1 MADRFGTNGNDVING
16 TADDDFMSGGP
27 QGGDPALETGDDVIN
42 GEGGNDT
49 ILGLGGND
57 TLTGGDGSD
66 TIEGGDGEDELHGG
80 AGDDTMLGGDGS
92 DVFHGGAGNDTF
104 DGQGDFDDVWYAG
117 EGGPQGV
124 AVDLAAGTA
133 TDTFGD
139 TDTLTSISGIA
150 GSDLADTLL
159 GDDEDNIIRSFRGND
174 LVDGRG
180 GSDEAHYANDQ
191 NLISVTV
198 NLALGT
204 AVEVYGDGTSTDTL
218 IGIER
223 IRGSL
228 GDDSLTGDDGSN
240 RIRGIAG
247 DDLINGAGGR
257 DMADYSQD
265 ARYGGNQGVTVNLD
279 TGSAVDGFG
288 DTDTLTGI
296 EDVRGTMFGDILT
309 GDDGEN
315 QLEGDGGDDTI
326 NGLGGADTMSG
337 AQGNDTYYV
346 DNAGDHV
353 IELNG
358 QGTDNVQ
365 ASVSF
370 NLSGQELEKLTLI
383 GTGNI
388 NGTGNSIA
396 NLIIGNS
403 GNNIIDGLGGADI
416 MQGGIGNDAYYVDN
430 AGDIVSESTAGAN
443 GSDIVNGYISIN
455 LSDGNHFTGNIENV
469 ALRSAASIN
478 ATGNSLANALNG
490 NSGVNTLTGLGGNDT
505 LDGKEG
511 ADTMQ
516 GGIGND
522 TYYVDNAGDHVIELN
537 GQGTDN
543 VQAYVSFSLSGQ
555 ELENLQL
562 RSAASIN
569 GTGNS
574 IANIINGNSGNNIIN
589 GLLGADT
596 MSGAQ
601 GNDTYYVDNAGDH
614 VIELNGQGTDTVN
627 SAVSFNLSGQELE
640 NLTLIAAANINGT
653 GNSLANVLNGNA
665 GVNTLIGLD
674 GNDTLDGKG
683 GADTMQGGAGND
695 TYFVDNAGDLVD
707 ESTVG
712 ANGTDIVN
720 GYISI
725 NLSDGN
731 HFKGNIENVALR
743 SAASIN
749 ATGNSL
755 ANALT
760 GNSGVNTLTGLG
772 GNDTLDGKE
781 GADTM
786 QGGIGND
793 TYFVDN
799 AGDHVVELNGQ
810 GTDTVNSAVSFDLS
824 GQELENLTLAGSANI
839 DGTGNSIANIITGN
853 NGANTL
859 VGLGGNDIFRG
870 GLGHDV
876 MDGGDGLDTAD
887 YSNQIAAVAVS
898 LTKSVDAQ
906 VTIGGIAEDT
916 IRNIENVTGG
926 SGGDTLNG
934 DGFVNILIGGGGN
947 DTISGRDGNDTL
959 IGGDGNDIINGN
971 SGDDRLIG
979 GRGNDTINGN
989 SGLDTVDYSTDVSSG
1004 AVHGILVNL
1013 WGVGSQLGL
1022 AADTAT
1028 DSFGNTDTVATI
1040 RNVTGTQFADQIYG
1054 GEHDNTLTAGAGN
1067 DILDGHLGNDTLIG
1081 GTGSDNFVFHT
1092 ALDALT
1098 NVDHITDFS
1107 VVDDTIQVDNAIFAA
1122 LGGNGTLTADQFVK
1136 NTNGVA
1142 GDGNDH
1148 IIYETDTGWLT
1159 YDSNGSAAGG
1169 STHFATL
1176 AANLALTN
1184 ADFVV
1189 V

>member
-1 MADRFGTNGNDVING
+1 MAVV
-16 TADDDFMSGGP
+16 SGGTVFGLNFDTLQVGALLDYDFEDP
-27 QGGDPALETGDDVIN
+27 QPLYARFFDDASNYTLFQGSGFTYDAGVPTGGTVTSVRYVVAGGTVLQITGLNVAATDVTSFVLS
-42 GEGGNDT
+42 NDT
-49 ILGLGGND
+49 MGLLNLALGGND
-57 TLTGGDGSD
+57 TLNGTPLHDVLYGFGGAD
-66 TIEGGDGEDELHGG
+66 TINGG
-80 AGDDTMLGGDGS
+80 AGADTMSGGT
-92 DVFHGGAGNDTF
+92 GNDTYWV
-104 DGQGDFDDVWYAG
+104 DNAGDLVIEANGQGNDTVNSTISFNLSGQELENLVLRG
-117 EGGPQGV
+117 
-124 AVDLAAGTA
+124 AASINGT
-133 TDTFGD
+133 GN
-139 TDTLTSISGIA
+139 SIA
-150 GSDLADTLL
+150 
-159 GDDEDNIIRSFRGND
+159 NIITGN
-174 LVDGRG
+174 
-180 GSDEAHYANDQ
+180 S
-191 NLISVTV
+191 
-198 NLALGT
+198 
-204 AVEVYGDGTSTDTL
+204 
-218 IGIER
+218 
-223 IRGSL
+223 
-228 GDDSLTGDDGSN
+228 
-240 RIRGIAG
+240 
-247 DDLINGAGGR
+247 
-257 DMADYSQD
+257 
-265 ARYGGNQGVTVNLD
+265 GNN
-279 TGSAVDGFG
+279 
-288 DTDTLTGI
+288 I
-296 EDVRGTMFGDILT
+296 
-309 GDDGEN
+309 
-315 QLEGDGGDDTI
+315 I

-337 AQGNDTYYV
+337 AQGNDSYYV
-346 DNAGDHV
+346 DNVGDR
-353 IELNG
+353 
-358 QGTDNVQ
+358 
-365 ASVSF
+365 
-370 NLSGQELEKLTLI
+370 
-383 GTGNI
+383 
-388 NGTGNSIA
+388 
-396 NLIIGNS
+396 
-403 GNNIIDGLGGADI
+403 
-416 MQGGIGNDAYYVDN
+416 
-430 AGDIVSESTAGAN
+430 VSESSVGAN
-443 GSDIVNGYISIN
+443 GTDTVNGYISIN

-490 NSGVNTLTGLGGNDT
+490 NSGINTLIGLGGNDT

-522 TYYVDNAGDHVIELN
+522 TYYVDNAGDHVIEVN

-543 VQAYVSFSLSGQ
+543 VQAYVSFNLSGQ
-555 ELENLQL
+555 ELENLAL

-574 IANIINGNSGNNIIN
+574 IANVITGNSGNNIIN

-601 GNDTYYVDNAGDH
+601 GNDTYYVDSAGDH
-614 VIELNGQGTDTVN
+614 VIEASGQGTDTVN
-627 SAVSFNLSGQELE
+627 STISFNLSGQELE

-665 GVNTLIGLD
+665 GVNTLIGLE

-683 GADTMQGGAGND
+683 GADTMQGDLGND
-695 TYFVDNAGDLVD
+695 TYYVDNAGDHVIELN
-707 ESTVG
+707 G
-712 ANGTDIVN
+712 QGTDNVQA
-720 GYISI
+720 YVSF
-725 NLSDGN
+725 NLSGQEL
-731 HFKGNIENVALR
+731 ENLQLR

-749 ATGNSL
+749 GTGNSI
-755 ANALT
+755 ANIIN
-760 GNSGVNTLTGLG
+760 GNSGNNIIDGL
-772 GNDTLDGKE
+772 L

-786 QGGIGND
+786 SGAQGND
-793 TYFVDN
+793 TYYVDN
-799 AGDHVVELNGQ
+799 AGDHVIEASGQ
-810 GTDTVNSAVSFDLS
+810 GTDTVNSAVSFNLS
-824 GQELENLTLAGSANI
+824 GQELENLTLAGSADI

-898 LTKSVDAQ
+898 LTRFVDAQ

-926 SGGDTLNG
+926 SGGDTLTG
-934 DGFVNILIGGGGN
+934 DSLANILIGGGGI
-947 DTISGRDGNDTL
+947 DTISGGDGNDTL

-979 GRGNDTINGN
+979 GRGNDTMNGN
-989 SGLDTVDYSTDVSSG
+989 SGADTVDYSTDVSSG
-1004 AVHGILVNL
+1004 AAHGIVVNL
-1013 WGVGSQLGL
+1013 WAGGSQLGV

-1028 DSFGNTDTVATI
+1028 DSFGNTDTVTNI
-1040 RNVTGTQFADQIYG
+1040 RNVTGTQFADQIFG
-1054 GEHDNTLTAGAGN
+1054 GGHDNILTAGAGN

-1107 VVDDTIQVDNAIFAA
+1107 VVEDTIQVDNAIFTA

-1136 NTNGVA
+1136 NTTGLA
-1142 GDGNDH
+1142 GDGTDH

-1176 AANLALTN
+1176 AANLAMTN